1 MLTFESIVH
10 NDDGKTPFQERL
22 VLPHRLRE
30 RSRQRVRLPS
40 GLEAGIVLPPGT
52 VLPHGT
58 VIASAEG
65 YAVRVE
71 AADEHL
77 SKVCFGDLRG
87 MARACLHLGNRHV
100 PAEIGED
107 SIQYERDPVT
117 DELMRSLGFEVEH
130 RMGPFTPEPGAIP
143 MPSLDVRE
151 FRRVAAS

>member
-1 MLTFESIVH
+1 MLTFESIVPS
-10 NDDGKTPFQERL
+10 DGGQALFQERL

-40 GLEAGIVLPPGT
+40 GQEAGIVLPPGT

-77 SKVCFGDLRG
+77 SKVRFGDLRG
-87 MARACLHLGNRHV
+87 MARACFHLGNRHV
-100 PAEIGED
+100 PLEIGED
-107 SIQYERDPVT
+107 FVQYERDHVI

-130 RMGPFTPEPGAIP
+130 LVGPFAPEPGAIP
-143 MPSLDVRE
+143 MPSLEVRE
-151 FRRVAAS
+151 FRRVGAS